1 MRRRLGRFPCF
12 LLIVIFAN
20 NLFFMTEDLS
30 PLGLG
35 IGMMLM
41 VIPLYFLSLYKTKLV
56 RSTMNGTIRMV
67 VQLFLIGL
75 YLRYLFYYDLW
86 YVNLAWGLIMVGV
99 ATGTALQRT
108 NMKLEVLLMPI
119 TVGFLSTALFVSI
132 YFLALVLNVGR
143 VADLGLTLDTL
154 FSARYF
160 IPIFGILLGN
170 MLGVNVVALNTYY
183 EGIRRER
190 QMFYYLLG
198 NGATLWEATAPFIR
212 GAIRK
217 AFNPCIANMA
227 VMGLVALPGTMIGQI
242 LGGSDPGVAIKYQM
256 MIVVIT
262 FVASMLSLMITIA
275 LAMRRSFD
283 KYGRMLDVFRS

>member
-1 MRRRLGRFPCF
+1 
-12 LLIVIFAN
+12 
-20 NLFFMTEDLS
+20 MTEDLS

-143 VADLGLTLDTL
+143 VADLGLT
-154 FSARYF
+154 
-160 IPIFGILLGN
+160 
-170 MLGVNVVALNTYY
+170 
-183 EGIRRER
+183 
-190 QMFYYLLG
+190 
-198 NGATLWEATAPFIR
+198 
-212 GAIRK
+212 
-217 AFNPCIANMA
+217 
-227 VMGLVALPGTMIGQI
+227 
-242 LGGSDPGVAIKYQM
+242 
-256 MIVVIT
+256 
-262 FVASMLSLMITIA
+262 
-275 LAMRRSFD
+275 
-283 KYGRMLDVFRS
+283 